1 MAKLA
6 PMQIPPNAAL
16 LNLVASL
23 PAQGAAA
30 AAPAAAKAAPS
41 IVTPPAAT
49 LADDGRPLLNPL
61 PRGSILNIIA

>member
-1 MAKLA
+1 
-6 PMQIPPNAAL
+6 MQIPPNAAL

-30 AAPAAAKAAPS
+30 TAPVAAKSAPS
-41 IVTPPAAT
+41 VVMPPAAT
-49 LADDGRPLLNPL
+49 LAGDGRSLLNPL